1 MVFVNSNQSA
11 TINGS
16 DGATRNYKQP
26 QTERSGDKRPV
37 TWWRPLICFSSVSY
51 YFFFRANDAI
61 CVSSGGTFWVD
72 LYRSLD

>member
-51 YFFFRANDAI
+51 YFFLEQMMPS
-61 CVSSGGTFWVD
+61 V
-72 LYRSLD
+72 YRVEAPFGSTYTGA